1 MPLSSNHTQ
10 EGASR
15 WVLLDVNAAWNRI
28 RRVGG
33 GSKFVSE
40 RVFRAEGYIV
50 KTRFT
55 PPLLNNISVEN
66 ECSLSELAL
75 AQLPFRVYNHAS
87 ISVPL
92 SAWTDVV
99 PTHR

>member
-1 MPLSSNHTQ
+1 M
-10 EGASR
+10 GASR
-15 WVLLDVNAAWNRI
+15 CECRLEQNI

-75 AQLPFRVYNHAS
+75 AQLLFRV
-87 ISVPL
+87 L
-92 SAWTDVV
+92 T
-99 PTHR
+99 THPFQSR